1 MGSRGQDP
9 GVQVTD
15 GWRLLAS
22 ALVGIGPAGGHG
34 GETEGGDWSVLAALI
49 REKEGFRSPRRPR
62 SIGSLS
68 GFPAV
73 PSLFSLP

>member
-1 MGSRGQDP
+1 MCFSHGISRYEITTSCFLGTSWGGHVPRWLAGGERGQDP

-34 GETEGGDWSVLAALI
+34 GETEVGD
-49 REKEGFRSPRRPR
+49 
-62 SIGSLS
+62 
-68 GFPAV
+68 
-73 PSLFSLP
+73 